1 MTHSL
6 IFAICSS
13 APVIFYPGNGD
24 YSIWY
29 DLLLLFCMFVNE
41 KQLAVLLVNCF
52 VLGKYRDV
60 TKISNYRVKLSRWG
74 IRQLGISFGYI
85 FLLFPSESIHGKILA
100 RAFQWQ
106 PWEEWFF
113 VPKISWCYPPPPSLY
128 ASMHIFRHVLFP
140 YFASLSSGLPILVQV
155 FLRELCLPING
166 YVSLNKVSFW
176 TRRVLK
182 SVKMGKK
189 DYFCATN
196 DHFFPKNLIPL
207 C

>member
-1 MTHSL
+1 M
-6 IFAICSS
+6 
-13 APVIFYPGNGD
+13 VIFFFCFPVKVSTEKSWPARFNDSPGRSD
-24 YSIWY
+24 
-29 DLLLLFCMFVNE
+29 F
-41 KQLAVLLVNCF
+41 
-52 VLGKYRDV
+52 
-60 TKISNYRVKLSRWG
+60 
-74 IRQLGISFGYI
+74 
-85 FLLFPSESIHGKILA
+85 LFPKYLGA
-100 RAFQWQ
+100 TT
-106 PWEEWFF
+106 
-113 VPKISWCYPPPPSLY
+113 PPPPSFY
-128 ASMHIFRHVLFP
+128 ARMHIFRHVFA